1 MLLSSTWG
9 KGVGRCLVREVQRQV
24 VGRGVLSVELQH
36 CISEARSFYCQQA
49 HFRFTEHVNDKDGA
63 CCLHWQK
70 TDRLAPLQ
78 KEGSAPDDA
87 GDSSQDNQQV
97 EMYDPAEP
105 TSPVK
110 DRSSTAKQPR
120 RSPMQVTVDVVSGRA
135 TAVTSM
141 AVGVGLGGNQQQ
153 GANHT
158 TALHQQPLT
167 KRQCTDGNDR
177 TDSQ

>member
-1 MLLSSTWG
+1 M
-9 KGVGRCLVREVQRQV
+9 

-105 TSPVK
+105 TSPIE
-110 DRSSTAKQPR
+110 DHSSTEKQPR
-120 RSPMQVTVDVVSGRA
+120 RSADGCGCGISLNDGGHLDGSGIWTRWQPTAGGRSHNSTAA
-135 TAVTSM
+135 TA
-141 AVGVGLGGNQQQ
+141 A
-153 GANHT
+153 H
-158 TALHQQPLT
+158 
-167 KRQCTDGNDR
+167 
-177 TDSQ
+177 